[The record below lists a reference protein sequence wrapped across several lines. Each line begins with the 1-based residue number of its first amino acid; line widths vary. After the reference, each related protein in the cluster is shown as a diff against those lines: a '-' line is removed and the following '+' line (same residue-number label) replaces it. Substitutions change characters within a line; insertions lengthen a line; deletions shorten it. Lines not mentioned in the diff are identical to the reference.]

1 MCNVL
6 YKTKT
11 KALALASA
19 ITVADNGH
27 DAPDPTIAH
36 TYITTTYCESSFQC
50 EGGEC
55 ACVLQ
60 LTSCFFYTFCAM
72 NFFTM

>member
-6 YKTKT
+6 HKTKT

-19 ITVADNGH
+19 ITVADNGR
-27 DAPDPTIAH
+27 DAPDPGNS
-36 TYITTTYCESSFQC
+36 TYITTTYHESSFQC

-60 LTSCFFYTFCAM
+60 LTSIFLHFVP
-72 NFFTM
+72 